1 MASNKCQHRAL
12 TVAPEHHQLLNPHL
26 WCLKEMAQLCLV
38 FFLAWLFLAGLPEDS
53 LRSSKLKDG
62 HGKEQ
67 LTAVKTRHC
76 NCFPLRYTWLTLGS
90 IPFCCSLLFSLRYLF
105 TFLASNANCFS
116 SLSLLLYPDDF
127 AAAKRSSVSPLG
139 CLLLLLLFKCFAIC
153 DIESS

>member
-1 MASNKCQHRAL
+1 MPTLSTYCCSRTSSASEPSSVVSERDGPALSCIFFSLAVSCWSSCRAD
-12 TVAPEHHQLLNPHL
+12 P
-26 WCLKEMAQLCLV
+26 
-38 FFLAWLFLAGLPEDS
+38 

-67 LTAVKTRHC
+67 LAALKTRHC
-76 NCFPLRYTWLTLGS
+76 KCFRKRYTWLTLGS

-116 SLSLLLYPDDF
+116 FLSLLLYPDDF

-139 CLLLLLLFKCFAIC
+139 CLLLLLLFECFAIC